1 MKYVVPSRNRVVL
14 FWVLGTLLAV
24 LLISACAP
32 NANVQILSPD
42 LGEQL
47 YAEAAGEEFVALPTE
62 VPPLLAELT
71 DDEIYAGV
79 PADLLEA
86 LAVANPDNGP
96 TLAISNA
103 CIGCHNLDPA
113 VVMTGPTWHNIG
125 DTAVA
130 HGMDQGG
137 LSPAEYLHQ
146 SIVNPSAY
154 VVNGFTAGL
163 MPEIYDTT
171 LSTEALADLIAYLL
185 QQNGQ
190 P

>member
-1 MKYVVPSRNRVVL
+1 MTSVVPSRNRFVL
-14 FWVLGTLLAV
+14 FGVLCTLLAV
-24 LLISACAP
+24 LVLSACAP
-32 NANVQILSPD
+32 NTNVQILSPD

-47 YAEAAGEEFVALPTE
+47 YAQAAGEEFVVVPTE
-62 VPPLLAELT
+62 VPPMLADLT

-79 PADLLEA
+79 PDDLVET
-86 LAVANPDNGP
+86 LAIANPDNGP
-96 TLAISNA
+96 TLATSNA
-103 CIGCHNLDPA
+103 CIGCHSLDPA
-113 VVMTGPTWHNIG
+113 VAMTGPTWHNIG

-130 HGMDQGG
+130 HGMAQG

-146 SIVNPSAY
+146 SIVNPNSY
-154 VVNGFTAGL
+154 IVPGYTAGL
-163 MPEIYDTT
+163 MPEIYDDT